1 MTEQLSKMNRLIN
14 TMPNRFSFFLLTA
27 TLTLNPQTDMLAADL
42 SGRVSILGN
51 VAWPEQGDIGDTHR
65 TTADQQSLRLML
77 DDYSSSTEWSLH
89 LKTLRQH
96 FNGLNTAAP
105 TTPQQ
110 FRLHSLA
117 GEFLN
122 ETPDD
127 SYTRLVYEFDRAVY
141 RWRSDQTTL
150 SLGRQPI
157 EWGSG
162 RFWQPLNV
170 FGAFAPT
177 DLDTDYKQGIDAA
190 TLQWYPSAFASLT
203 AAYVPG
209 PANDSAVKD
218 SAAAYYR
225 GLVGDR
231 AELSM
236 LAGQV
241 LGNNLLG
248 TALEIDWAGIGWRI
262 EGIRY
267 DLDNSEGNGI
277 FWIAGVDYQFE
288 NGILASAEWY
298 SNDLGSSTETGLAT
312 VQTTELI
319 NAGIQPYLGKRVL
332 GLALSKD
339 LTPLLRGSYTLL
351 VSSLNDNK
359 NQRHYSSLQ
368 QLNLSYSLS
377 NESELL
383 LSLLTTSGKG
393 LDGEQQVQ
401 SEFGHI
407 PASVVV
413 RWRMYF

>member
-1 MTEQLSKMNRLIN
+1 MVLIFTPLMDLS
-14 TMPNRFSFFLLTA
+14 
-27 TLTLNPQTDMLAADL
+27 AADL
-42 SGRVSILGN
+42 TGRVSILGN
-51 VAWPEQGDIGDTHR
+51 VAWPEQGDIGGTHR

-77 DDYSSSTEWSLH
+77 DDYSDSTEWSLH
-89 LKTLRQH
+89 MKTLRQH
-96 FNGLNTAAP
+96 FNGLSTAAP
-105 TTPQQ
+105 TAPHQ

-141 RWRSDQTTL
+141 RWRSEQTTL
-150 SLGRQPI
+150 SLGRQAI

-203 AAYVPG
+203 TAFVPG
-209 PANDSAVKD
+209 PADDNASKD

-225 GLVGDR
+225 GLVGDQT
-231 AELSM
+231 ELSL

-248 TALEIDWAGIGWRI
+248 VALESDWAGIGWRI
-262 EGIRY
+262 EGIHY
-267 DLDNSEGNGI
+267 DLDNREDDGV
-277 FWIAGVDYQFE
+277 FWIAGFDYQFE
-288 NGILASAEWY
+288 NGILAALELY
-298 SNDLGSSTETGLAT
+298 QNDLGSSDEGGLTSLHNTA
-312 VQTTELI
+312 LI
-319 NAGIQPYLGKRVL
+319 QARSQPYLGKQVL
-332 GLALSKD
+332 GLSAGKD
-339 LTPLLRGSYTLL
+339 LTPLLRAGYILLISTLED
-351 VSSLNDNK
+351 SNSQNK
-359 NQRHYSSLQ
+359 HSTLQ

-383 LSLLTTSGKG
+383 LSLLTSTGKR
-393 LDGEQQVQ
+393 LNPQQQVQ

-407 PASVVV
+407 PASMVV
-413 RWRMYF
+413 RWRLYF